1 MGVIMLDNN
10 LKDCREELEMTQKE
24 LGFVFGVSKNTVS
37 GWENGHDS
45 MPFNKLIR
53 FCNLYD
59 YSLDYVCGFIRR
71 NIKYDKIKTNKIKIG
86 KKLKE
91 LRSELN
97 ITQTMLAEKCGIS
110 QSTYSSYEKGKYLIN
125 TLTIYSICKKYNISM
140 DYIVGRTNKKNI
152 KQN

>member
-1 MGVIMLDNN
+1 MIDNN

-37 GWENGHDS
+37 GWENGHDT

-59 YSLDYVCGFIRR
+59 YSLDYAIGFIRR
-71 NIKYDKIKTNKIKIG
+71 NIKYDKIKTNKNKIG

-91 LRSELN
+91 IRNELN
-97 ITQTMLAEKCGIS
+97 LTQTKLSEQCSIS
-110 QSTYSSYEKGKYLIN
+110 QSTYSAYESGKYLIN
-125 TLTIYSICKKYNISM
+125 TLTIYTICMKYNISM
-140 DYIVGRTNKKNI
+140 DYIVGRSNKKNI
-152 KQN
+152 L

>member
-1 MGVIMLDNN
+1 MIDNN
-10 LKDCREELEMTQKE
+10 IKDCREELEMTQKE
-24 LGFVFGVSKNTVS
+24 LGFVFGVTKNTVS

-45 MPFNKLIR
+45 MPFSKLIK

-59 YSLDYVCGFIRR
+59 YSLDYVVGFIRR
-71 NIKYDKIKTNKIKIG
+71 NIKYDKIKTNKDKIG

-91 LRSELN
+91 LRNELD
-97 ITQTMLAEKCGIS
+97 ITQSILAKECGIS

-152 KQN
+152 K

>member
-1 MGVIMLDNN
+1 MGVVMLDNN

-59 YSLDYVCGFIRR
+59 YSMDYVVGFIRR
-71 NIKYDKIKTNKIKIG
+71 NIKYDKIKTNKNKIG

-91 LRSELN
+91 LRSELK
-97 ITQTMLAEKCGIS
+97 ISQTILAEECGIS
-110 QSTYSSYEKGKYLIN
+110 QSTYSSYERGEYLIN
-125 TLTIYSICKKYNISM
+125 TLTIYAICKKYNISM

-152 KQN
+152 K

>member
-1 MGVIMLDNN
+1 MIDNN

-37 GWENGHDS
+37 GWENGHDT

-59 YSLDYVCGFIRR
+59 YSLDYAIGFIRR
-71 NIKYDKIKTNKIKIG
+71 NIKYDKIKTNKNKIG

-91 LRSELN
+91 IRNELN
-97 ITQTMLAEKCGIS
+97 LTQTKLSEQCGIS
-110 QSTYSSYEKGKYLIN
+110 QSTYSAYESGKYLIN
-125 TLTIYSICKKYNISM
+125 TLTIYTICMKYNISM
-140 DYIVGRTNKKNI
+140 DYIVGRSNKKNI
-152 KQN
+152 L

>member
-1 MGVIMLDNN
+1 MIDNN

-37 GWENGHDS
+37 GWENGHDT

-59 YSLDYVCGFIRR
+59 YSLDYAIGFIRR
-71 NIKYDKIKTNKIKIG
+71 NIKYDKIKTDKNKIG

-91 LRSELN
+91 IRNDLN
-97 ITQTMLAEKCGIS
+97 LTQTKLSEQCGIS
-110 QSTYSSYEKGKYLIN
+110 QSTYSAYESGKYLIN
-125 TLTIYSICKKYNISM
+125 TLTIYTICMKYNISM
-140 DYIVGRTNKKNI
+140 DYIVGRSNKKNI
-152 KQN
+152 L

>member
-1 MGVIMLDNN
+1 MIDNN
-10 LKDCREELEMTQKE
+10 IKDCREELEMTQKE
-24 LGFVFGVSKNTVS
+24 LGFVFGVTKNTVS

-45 MPFNKLIR
+45 MPFSKLIK

-59 YSLDYVCGFIRR
+59 YSLDYVVGFIRR
-71 NIKYDKIKTNKIKIG
+71 NIKYDKIKTNKDKIG

-91 LRSELN
+91 LRNELN
-97 ITQTMLAEKCGIS
+97 ITQSILAKECGIS

-152 KQN
+152 K

>member
-1 MGVIMLDNN
+1 MIDNN

-24 LGFVFGVSKNTVS
+24 LGFVFGVTKNTVS

-59 YSLDYVCGFIRR
+59 YSLDYVVGFIRR
-71 NIKYDKIKTNKIKIG
+71 NIKYDKIKTNKNKIG

-91 LRSELN
+91 LRDELK
-97 ITQTMLAEKCGIS
+97 ITQITLAKECGIS
-110 QSTYSSYEKGKYLIN
+110 QSTYSSYERGEYLIN
-125 TLTIYSICKKYNISM
+125 TLTLYAICKKYNISM
-140 DYIVGRTNKKNI
+140 DYIVGRSNKKNI
-152 KQN
+152 K